1 MLIDKLS
8 DHQISQSGSFA
19 YLSPQAYEALQ
30 TLEQIKNNNMLQQNS
45 QIVRRVSSQYIQQSQ
60 NNSQRSTS
68 QLQASPI
75 QQRKDFQTN
84 QSLSFIKGA
93 LQSNRTNKQ
102 ETEGSHQPSSQTE
115 RQISQQQTLGKSDE
129 PTPFFRDTLS
139 SDRNNKCNQTSLS
152 QYLTKHQ
159 FQQQFKYINEELQA
173 FKQQV
178 ENDVLIETVI
188 TKFESPKDNS
198 KNSHLFADQSQ
209 KENLS
214 PTTKLMMK
222 KKMILNQIL
231 SLDNQ
236 IKIMEDEETK
246 IALDPQKERK
256 KQNTNSSSQNNQIFE
271 SLYHRAQKKQQNF
284 KKLFEESNI
293 NKNQQEMKECTFIPK
308 IKKQNISGN
317 FMERLDDWVKRKNKK
332 IIQQQEQ
339 SQERIMRECTFS
351 PLNNKNLSKT
361 NLNHTAVYQRNLEW
375 QNRLNIKKQKLK
387 VQNSLI
393 QMSAKKEQSTPQKIY
408 KRSSSSQYQID
419 LAKILQSTNSQ
430 NTTKRLKNQSPFH
443 TEIQSSILN
452 ASNKKI
458 ENIDM
463 KYLQLCEIAN
473 RIKAKS
479 KY

>member
-1 MLIDKLS
+1 MLINKLS
-8 DHQISQSGSFA
+8 DHPNSQSGSFVH
-19 YLSPQAYEALQ
+19 LSPQAYEALQ
-30 TLEQIKNNNMLQQNS
+30 TLEQIKKNNMLQQNS
-45 QIVRRVSSQYIQQSQ
+45 QIVRRVSSQYVQQPQ
-60 NNSQRSTS
+60 NNYQHSSHEA
-68 QLQASPI
+68 LASPI
-75 QQRKDFQTN
+75 HPRKESQTN
-84 QSLSFIKGA
+84 SSLSFIKGA
-93 LQSNRTNKQ
+93 LQSNRTFKQ
-102 ETEGSHQPSSQTE
+102 ETEGSHKPSSQTE

-139 SDRNNKCNQTSLS
+139 SDRNKCNQTSLS
-152 QYLTKHQ
+152 QYLAKHQ

-188 TKFESPKDNS
+188 TKFESPKDISENS
-198 KNSHLFADQSQ
+198 QLLVDQSQ
-209 KENLS
+209 KENQS

-222 KKMILNQIL
+222 KKLILNQIL

-246 IALDPQKERK
+246 IALDPQKSRK
-256 KQNTNSSSQNNQIFE
+256 KQNTSQSSQNQQIVE
-271 SLYHRAQKKQQNF
+271 SLYERAQKKQSNF
-284 KKLFEESNI
+284 KKLFEETQVH
-293 NKNQQEMKECTFIPK
+293 KNQEEMKECTFIPK
-308 IKKQNISGN
+308 INKQNISGK
-317 FMERLDDWVKRKNKK
+317 FMERLDDWVKRKNQK
-332 IIQQQEQ
+332 ITQQQEQ
-339 SQERIMRECTFS
+339 SQERIMKECTFS
-351 PLNNKNLSKT
+351 PLNKQLSKT
-361 NLNHTAVYQRNLEW
+361 NLNHTAVYYRNQEW

-387 VQNSLI
+387 AQNSLI
-393 QMSAKKEQSTPQKIY
+393 QMSAKKEQNTPKKIN

-430 NTTKRLKNQSPFH
+430 NTTKRVKHQSPFH
-443 TEIQSSILN
+443 TEIQSGILN

-479 KY
+479 KC